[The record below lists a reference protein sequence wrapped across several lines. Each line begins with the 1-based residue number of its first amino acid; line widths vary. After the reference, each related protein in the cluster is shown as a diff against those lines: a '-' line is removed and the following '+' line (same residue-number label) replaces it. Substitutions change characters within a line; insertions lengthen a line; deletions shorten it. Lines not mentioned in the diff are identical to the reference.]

1 MNVLIWTLSA
11 CVLILAV
18 LLIRALFGRKLRPGF
33 RYALWA
39 LVLVR
44 LLIPGSLW
52 TSPVSV
58 GSAASGTRLA
68 RDLTVLEDVESLALA
83 PDGSLTGTL
92 RESGPFPARPAP
104 SGDAPDRGTA
114 PGVPAADSGE
124 KQRVTIAENVTPRD
138 FTRMS
143 RTLTARRAARIVW
156 IAGSAAVLAVFIVT
170 NVSLYTRLGR
180 RRRRLEADCPVRVYE
195 VEGLES
201 SCLFL
206 NAIYVNSETAADGQK
221 LRHVLAHELSHRR
234 HGDGLWAL
242 LRCAALTVHWFD
254 PLVWIAASASRQD
267 SELFADA
274 GALRRL
280 GDGERESYGST
291 LISLSVHVP
300 RAVSPLC
307 AATAMSGGKKALRAR
322 VELIARSPRATL
334 AVLLAAALIAGIAVG
349 CTFAGTVSEGEDLPG
364 QEDGAAAD
372 DIPDAGTPDDTGA
385 GGLDPE
391 ASSGNAGTPDDTGAG
406 GETASGGTGT
416 NTQIPLDPD
425 HYFYTGDGWTMEAPR
440 NLGGDPLSVTVTT
453 GDGGNYWYL
462 FSSPDG
468 SALRV
473 YRDRYSSAGERYDF
487 MTSDDGTTGDAQ
499 SLTVTYTDENGSPR
513 EERYIDC
520 PDGGHWEI
528 AITSPRYMDELREM
542 SSSFRV
548 TPGTEPV
555 IESDT
560 VLRLLFANARLE
572 NMTIARVENGVA
584 MPAVSAAGS
593 PHGAEYLEILRSLR
607 WADDLGSY
615 EGKEPAWCVILE
627 TPDFRIVLNDVGWA
641 GVTTSSV
648 SFPAWIVNYED
659 LSYET
664 GLFGWEQLS
673 GWYDEAALLD
683 SVVSDSEAEQIRD
696 TVEDYPDLSALSY
709 PDLFGLY
716 DRTDGAYAELYLD
729 ELISRFLREPAAF
742 LSALAE
748 QPQKARSFLTDNL
761 GADMSSWYPQEARE
775 CFDGLA
781 GESLDARQTELL
793 DAVTSAFEAER
804 IRDTVEDYLRSFSTE
819 SMLYTDQDLRANTVL
834 DGGCDTQSLPNGDDT
849 SFMLPG
855 GVLTVAQMRKNIT
868 FYEDKA
874 EYWKGARQME
884 NIYRRDMRLE
894 YRFDEIT
901 VNADTAHVQVSEY
914 ASFTYTDS
922 TAPSYAET
930 VYTVDLVKIGD
941 GWWIADINDV
951 YDWFDARFKNT
962 DFDVQAE
969 LDALRAQLEAE

>member
-349 CTFAGTVSEGEDLPG
+349 CTFAGTVSEGDDLPG
-364 QEDGAAAD
+364 QEDGAPAD
-372 DIPDAGTPDDTGA
+372 DGPGPEELTPNEEGDLPSDTGPDELPQTPNIGVFESAALNVALLYPAGWDDLCAMTETRLPEDYAPGGEEYVPCVAIALWGELLGLVSAPGDYVLGPAAAFVYWSHAGESGPEAESGESVTLYTAGDGSELRCYLPMTDKLNWSGVDAGPYAQRIYDAFDTIERDI
-385 GGLDPE
+385 LDGKLACRSISALE
-391 ASSGNAGTPDDTGAG
+391 ELSSLLLEELFALYD
-406 GETASGGTGT
+406 
-416 NTQIPLDPD
+416 
-425 HYFYTGDGWTMEAPR
+425 
-440 NLGGDPLSVTVTT
+440 
-453 GDGGNYWYL
+453 GDGGYNEFVL
-462 FSSPDG
+462 VQ
-468 SALRV
+468 L
-473 YRDRYSSAGERYDF
+473 
-487 MTSDDGTTGDAQ
+487 
-499 SLTVTYTDENGSPR
+499 
-513 EERYIDC
+513 ID
-520 PDGGHWEI
+520 
-528 AITSPRYMDELREM
+528 
-542 SSSFRV
+542 
-548 TPGTEPV
+548 
-555 IESDT
+555 
-560 VLRLLFANARLE
+560 
-572 NMTIARVENGVA
+572 
-584 MPAVSAAGS
+584 
-593 PHGAEYLEILRSLR
+593 
-607 WADDLGSY
+607 
-615 EGKEPAWCVILE
+615 
-627 TPDFRIVLNDVGWA
+627 
-641 GVTTSSV
+641 
-648 SFPAWIVNYED
+648 
-659 LSYET
+659 
-664 GLFGWEQLS
+664 
-673 GWYDEAALLD
+673 
-683 SVVSDSEAEQIRD
+683 
-696 TVEDYPDLSALSY
+696 
-709 PDLFGLY
+709 
-716 DRTDGAYAELYLD
+716 
-729 ELISRFLREPAAF
+729 RFLAAPVPF
-742 LSALAE
+742 LAALAE
-748 QPQKARSFLTDNL
+748 EPEAFREVFTARMGVSLS
-761 GADMSSWYPQEARE
+761 AWYFSEAQA

-793 DAVTSAFEAER
+793 DAVISAFEAER

-834 DGGCDTQSLPNGDDT
+834 DGSCDTQSLPNGDDT
-849 SFMLPG
+849 SFELPG
-855 GVLTVAQMRKNIT
+855 GVQTVAQMRKNIA

-884 NIYRRDMRLE
+884 NIYRGDMRLE

-969 LDALRAQLEAE
+969 LNALRAQLEAE